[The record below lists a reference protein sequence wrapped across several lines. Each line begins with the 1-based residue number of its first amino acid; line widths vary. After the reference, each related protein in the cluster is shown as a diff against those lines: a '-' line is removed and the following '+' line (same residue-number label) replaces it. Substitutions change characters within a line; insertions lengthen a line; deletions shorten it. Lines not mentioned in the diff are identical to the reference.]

1 MNKIEI
7 KEKEEDNEEEEKNEE
22 EELDEDNKSNDEEEE
37 NDDNKKEKNKNKKNS
52 KLNKFL
58 QSKLKPSSEIKI
70 DLKSSENNNILMRTM
85 DEIKKDKKIN
95 TYNEKLVDKFLEE
108 IKKKLEDNYDN
119 IIENLKIPLEID
131 EEENNRYSK

>member
-1 MNKIEI
+1 MSIGSLSPGRKNPKKNI
-7 KEKEEDNEEEEKNEE
+7 K
-22 EELDEDNKSNDEEEE
+22 
-37 NDDNKKEKNKNKKNS
+37 KKTNNKNKDIYPIMNNNQTDS
-52 KLNKFL
+52 ML
-58 QSKLKPSSEIKI
+58 
-70 DLKSSENNNILMRTM
+70 NNNILMRTM

-131 EEENNRYSK
+131 EEEMDFRSK